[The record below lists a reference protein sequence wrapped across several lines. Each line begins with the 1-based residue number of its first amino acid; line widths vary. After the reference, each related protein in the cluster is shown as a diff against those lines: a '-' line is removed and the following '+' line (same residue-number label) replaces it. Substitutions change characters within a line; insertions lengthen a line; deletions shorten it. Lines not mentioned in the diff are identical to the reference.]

1 MNQTDPATPN
11 LSIAAIALMKGVVY
25 RDTHEQ
31 VWQHVVRLRPQ
42 LTDHMA
48 VLGLDVYLD
57 EAEGW
62 AYLRARPDD
71 PDQPLP
77 RLIPRH
83 KLSLPQ
89 SLLLA
94 LLRKA
99 LLEFDATDGVGRLV
113 LSRERIVADLRTF
126 LADSPNEARLVDQA
140 DATISKIVDLGYL
153 RQVKGTSGADTEYE
167 VRRILK
173 AFIDGQW
180 LSEFDVRLQ
189 EYAASLGLRLPG
201 GNDGHGGE
209 EEHGGDDGH
218 GGQEEHGGNEQGGDD
233 DR

>member
-1 MNQTDPATPN
+1 MNPTELETPN

-31 VWQHVVRLRPQ
+31 AWLHVLRLRPQ
-42 LTDHMA
+42 LVDHMA
-48 VLGLDVYLD
+48 VLGLDVRID

-62 AYLRARPDD
+62 AYLHARADD
-71 PDQPLP
+71 PEQPLP

-83 KLSLPQ
+83 KLSLLQ

-99 LLEFDATDGVGRLV
+99 LLEFDATEGVGRLV
-113 LSRERIVADLRTF
+113 LRRERIIADLRTF
-126 LADSPNEARLVDQA
+126 LGDSPNEARLVDQV
-140 DATISKIVDLGYL
+140 DATIGKIVDLGYL
-153 RQVKGTSGADTEYE
+153 RQVKGTSGASAEYE

-180 LSEFDVRLQ
+180 LNELDARLQ
-189 EYAASLGLRLPG
+189 EYAASLGLSP
-201 GNDGHGGE
+201 
-209 EEHGGDDGH
+209 
-218 GGQEEHGGNEQGGDD
+218 EQGGSD

>member
-1 MNQTDPATPN
+1 MSTSAQSPN

-25 RDTHEQ
+25 RDTHDQ
-31 VWQHVVRLRPQ
+31 AWQHILRLRPQ

-48 VLGLDVYLD
+48 VLGLDVHLD

-113 LSRERIVADLRTF
+113 LSRDRIVADLRTF

-153 RQVKGTSGADTEYE
+153 RQVKGTSASSAEYE

-180 LSEFDVRLQ
+180 LAEFDARLQ
-189 EYAASLGLRLPG
+189 EYAVSLGMG
-201 GNDGHGGE
+201 SDQ
-209 EEHGGDDGH
+209 GDR
-218 GGQEEHGGNEQGGDD
+218 D

>member
-1 MNQTDPATPN
+1 MTTGEGSAPS
-11 LSIAAIALMKGVVY
+11 LSVAAIALMKGVVY
-25 RDTHEQ
+25 RDTHERA
-31 VWQHVVRLRPQ
+31 WQHILRLRPQ

-48 VLGLDVYLD
+48 VIGLDVHVD

-83 KLSLPQ
+83 KLSLLH

-113 LSRERIVADLRTF
+113 LSRDRIVADLRTF
-126 LADSPNEARLVDQA
+126 LADSPNDARLVDQA
-140 DATISKIVDLGYL
+140 DATIGKIVDLGYL
-153 RQVKGTSGADTEYE
+153 RPVKGTSGAGTEYE

-173 AFIDGQW
+173 AFVDGQW
-180 LSEFDVRLQ
+180 LNELDARLA
-189 EYAASLGLRLPG
+189 EYAVSLGLAAQAG
-201 GNDGHGGE
+201 SS
-209 EEHGGDDGH
+209 DD
-218 GGQEEHGGNEQGGDD
+218 
-233 DR
+233 

>member
-1 MNQTDPATPN
+1 MTTGEGSAPS
-11 LSIAAIALMKGVVY
+11 LSVAAIALMKGVVY
-25 RDTHEQ
+25 RDTHERA
-31 VWQHVVRLRPQ
+31 WQHILRLRPQ

-48 VLGLDVYLD
+48 VIGLDVHVD

-83 KLSLPQ
+83 KLPLLH

-113 LSRERIVADLRTF
+113 LSRDRIVADLRTF
-126 LADSPNEARLVDQA
+126 LADSPNDARLVDQA
-140 DATISKIVDLGYL
+140 DATIGKIVDLGYL
-153 RQVKGTSGADTEYE
+153 RPVKGTSGAGTEYE

-173 AFIDGQW
+173 AFVDGQW
-180 LSEFDVRLQ
+180 LNELDARLA
-189 EYAASLGLRLPG
+189 EYAVSLGLAAQAG
-201 GNDGHGGE
+201 AS
-209 EEHGGDDGH
+209 DD
-218 GGQEEHGGNEQGGDD
+218 
-233 DR
+233 

>member
-1 MNQTDPATPN
+1 MSTSAGQSPN

-31 VWQHVVRLRPQ
+31 AWQHILRLRPQ
-42 LTDHMA
+42 LADHMA
-48 VLGLDVYLD
+48 VLGLDVHLD

-113 LSRERIVADLRTF
+113 LSRDRIIADLRTF

-153 RQVKGTSGADTEYE
+153 RQVKGTSASSAEYE

-180 LSEFDVRLQ
+180 LAEFDARLQ
-189 EYAASLGLRLPG
+189 EYAVSLGMG
-201 GNDGHGGE
+201 SDQGE
-209 EEHGGDDGH
+209 S
-218 GGQEEHGGNEQGGDD
+218 D

>member
-1 MNQTDPATPN
+1 MNTRNPEVPN

-25 RDTHEQ
+25 RDTHERA
-31 VWQHVVRLRPQ
+31 WQHVIRLRPQ

-48 VLGLDVYLD
+48 VLGLDLHVD

-62 AYLRARPDD
+62 AFLRARPDD
-71 PDQPLP
+71 PELPLP

-83 KLSLPQ
+83 KLSLQQ

-113 LSRERIVADLRTF
+113 LSRERIIADLRTF
-126 LADSPNEARLVDQA
+126 LADSPNEARLVDQI
-140 DATISKIVDLGYL
+140 DATIGKIVDLGYL
-153 RQVKGTSGADTEYE
+153 RPVKATGESNTEYE

-173 AFIDGQW
+173 AFVDGQW
-180 LSEFDVRLQ
+180 LNEFDARLQ
-189 EYAASLGLRLPG
+189 EYAVSLGINPKP
-201 GNDGHGGE
+201 
-209 EEHGGDDGH
+209 
-218 GGQEEHGGNEQGGDD
+218 GGDD

>member
-1 MNQTDPATPN
+1 MSTSAGQSPN

-31 VWQHVVRLRPQ
+31 AWQHILRLRPQ
-42 LTDHMA
+42 LADHMA
-48 VLGLDVYLD
+48 VLGLDVHLD

-113 LSRERIVADLRTF
+113 LSRDRIIADLRTF

-153 RQVKGTSGADTEYE
+153 RQVKGTSASSAEYE

-180 LSEFDVRLQ
+180 LAEFDARLQ
-189 EYAASLGLRLPG
+189 EYAVSLGLGP
-201 GNDGHGGE
+201 
-209 EEHGGDDGH
+209 
-218 GGQEEHGGNEQGGDD
+218 EQGESD

>member
-1 MNQTDPATPN
+1 MATGDAAPPS

-31 VWQHVVRLRPQ
+31 AWHHVLRLRPQ
-42 LTDHMA
+42 LADHMA
-48 VLGLDVYLD
+48 VIGLEVHVD

-62 AYLRARPDD
+62 AFLRSRPDD

-83 KLSLPQ
+83 KLSLLQ

-113 LSRERIVADLRTF
+113 LRRDRIIGDLRTF
-126 LADSPNEARLVDQA
+126 LADSPNDARLVDQA

-153 RQVKGTSGADTEYE
+153 RPVKGTSGADAEYE

-173 AFIDGQW
+173 AFVDGQW
-180 LSEFDVRLQ
+180 LNELDARLT
-189 EYAASLGLRLPG
+189 EYAASLGLRPKA
-201 GNDGHGGE
+201 
-209 EEHGGDDGH
+209 GDS
-218 GGQEEHGGNEQGGDD
+218 GD
-233 DR
+233 

>member
-1 MNQTDPATPN
+1 MSTSGGQSPN

-25 RDTHEQ
+25 RDTHDQ
-31 VWQHVVRLRPQ
+31 AWQHILRLRPQ
-42 LTDHMA
+42 LADHMA
-48 VLGLDVYLD
+48 VLGLDVHLD

-113 LSRERIVADLRTF
+113 LSRDRIIADLRTF
-126 LADSPNEARLVDQA
+126 LGDSPNEARQVDQV

-153 RQVKGTSGADTEYE
+153 RQVKGTSASSAEYE

-180 LSEFDVRLQ
+180 LAEFDARLQ
-189 EYAASLGLRLPG
+189 EYAVSLGLGP
-201 GNDGHGGE
+201 
-209 EEHGGDDGH
+209 
-218 GGQEEHGGNEQGGDD
+218 EQGESD

>member
-1 MNQTDPATPN
+1 MTTGEGSAPS
-11 LSIAAIALMKGVVY
+11 LSVAAIALMKGVVY
-25 RDTHEQ
+25 RDTHERA
-31 VWQHVVRLRPQ
+31 WQHILRLRPQ

-48 VLGLDVYLD
+48 VIGLDVHVD

-83 KLSLPQ
+83 KLPLLH

-113 LSRERIVADLRTF
+113 LSRDRIVADLRTF
-126 LADSPNEARLVDQA
+126 LADSPNDARLVDQA
-140 DATISKIVDLGYL
+140 DATIGKIVDLGYL
-153 RQVKGTSGADTEYE
+153 RPVKGTSGAGTEYE

-173 AFIDGQW
+173 AFVDGQW
-180 LSEFDVRLQ
+180 LNELDARLA
-189 EYAASLGLRLPG
+189 EYAVSLGLAAQAG
-201 GNDGHGGE
+201 SS
-209 EEHGGDDGH
+209 DD
-218 GGQEEHGGNEQGGDD
+218 
-233 DR
+233 

>member
-1 MNQTDPATPN
+1 MSPSDVDTPN

-31 VWQHVVRLRPQ
+31 AWQHVLRLRPQ
-42 LTDHMA
+42 LADHVG
-48 VLGLDVYLD
+48 VLGLDLHID

-71 PDQPLP
+71 PEQPLP

-83 KLSLPQ
+83 KLSLLQ

-94 LLRKA
+94 LLRKT

-113 LSRERIVADLRTF
+113 LTRERIIADLRTF
-126 LADSPNEARLVDQA
+126 LADSPNEARLVDQV
-140 DATISKIVDLGYL
+140 DAAIGKVVDLGYL
-153 RQVKGTSGADTEYE
+153 RQVKGTSGPNAEFE

-173 AFIDGQW
+173 AFVDGQW
-180 LSEFDVRLQ
+180 LNEFDTRLR
-189 EYAASLGLRLPG
+189 EYAVSLGVAGERAAEGPE
-201 GNDGHGGE
+201 DGDE
-209 EEHGGDDGH
+209 
-218 GGQEEHGGNEQGGDD
+218 
-233 DR
+233 

>member
-1 MNQTDPATPN
+1 MTSRDAESPN

-31 VWQHVVRLRPQ
+31 AWQHVHRLRPQ
-42 LTDHMA
+42 LIDHMA
-48 VLGLDVYLD
+48 VLGLDVIVD

-71 PDQPLP
+71 PEQPLP

-126 LADSPNEARLVDQA
+126 LADSPNEARLVDQV
-140 DATISKIVDLGYL
+140 DATIGKVVDLGYL
-153 RQVKGTSGADTEYE
+153 RPVKGSSGANAEFE
-167 VRRILK
+167 VRRIIK

-180 LSEFDVRLQ
+180 LHEFDARLQ
-189 EYAASLGLRLPG
+189 EYAVSLGVIQDQSG
-201 GNDGHGGE
+201 ASS
-209 EEHGGDDGH
+209 
-218 GGQEEHGGNEQGGDD
+218 
-233 DR
+233 

>member
-1 MNQTDPATPN
+1 
-11 LSIAAIALMKGVVY
+11 
-25 RDTHEQ
+25 
-31 VWQHVVRLRPQ
+31 WQHVHRLRPQ
-42 LTDHMA
+42 LIDHMA
-48 VLGLDVYLD
+48 VLGLDVIVD

-71 PDQPLP
+71 PEQPLP

-126 LADSPNEARLVDQA
+126 LADSPNEARLVDQV
-140 DATISKIVDLGYL
+140 DATIGKVVDLGYL
-153 RQVKGTSGADTEYE
+153 RPVKGSSGANAEFE
-167 VRRILK
+167 VRRIIK

-180 LSEFDVRLQ
+180 LHEFDARLQ
-189 EYAASLGLRLPG
+189 EYAVSLGVIQDQSGAPS
-201 GNDGHGGE
+201 
-209 EEHGGDDGH
+209 
-218 GGQEEHGGNEQGGDD
+218 
-233 DR
+233 

>member
-1 MNQTDPATPN
+1 MSSGDLETPN
-11 LSIAAIALMKGVVY
+11 LSVAAVALMKGVVY

-31 VWQHVVRLRPQ
+31 AWQQVLRLRSQ
-42 LTDHMA
+42 ITDHMA
-48 VLGLDVYLD
+48 VLGLDVHID

-71 PDQPLP
+71 PDEPLP

-83 KLSLPQ
+83 KLSLLQ

-113 LSRERIVADLRTF
+113 LSRERILTDLRTF
-126 LADSPNEARLVDQA
+126 LADSPNQARLVDNI
-140 DATISKIVDLGYL
+140 DAAIGKVVDLGYL
-153 RQVKGTSGADTEYE
+153 RQVKGTGGAGTEYE

-173 AFIDGQW
+173 AFVDGQW
-180 LSEFDVRLQ
+180 LNELDARLR
-189 EYAASLGLRLPG
+189 EYAVNLGVGSDSR
-201 GNDGHGGE
+201 
-209 EEHGGDDGH
+209 
-218 GGQEEHGGNEQGGDD
+218 QGAED

>member
-1 MNQTDPATPN
+1 MSPSAADAEVPN

-31 VWQHVVRLRPQ
+31 AWAHVLRLRPQ
-42 LTDHMA
+42 LVDHMA
-48 VLGLDVYLD
+48 VLGLDVHID

-62 AYLRARPDD
+62 AYLRSRPDD
-71 PDQPLP
+71 PDLPLP

-83 KLSLPQ
+83 KLSLMQ

-113 LSRERIVADLRTF
+113 VTRERIIADLRTF
-126 LADSPNEARLVDQA
+126 LGDSPNEARQVDQV
-140 DATISKIVDLGYL
+140 DATIGKIVDLGYL
-153 RQVKGTSGADTEYE
+153 RPIKGTAGAGAEYE

-173 AFIDGQW
+173 AFVDGQW
-180 LSEFDVRLQ
+180 LHDFDAKLQ
-189 EYAASLGLRLPG
+189 EYAVSLGFAP
-201 GNDGHGGE
+201 E
-209 EEHGGDDGH
+209 
-218 GGQEEHGGNEQGGDD
+218 QEDARDQ
-233 DR
+233 